1 MADRL
6 NFPFVEKEGKF
17 FAPIVSSE
25 TKYKVENGEV
35 VEDGSRIVGGIK
47 GVYAQVR
54 LSLPVET
61 SNNKAE
67 LFAVNSEAVNS
78 SN

>member
-17 FAPIVSSE
+17 FAPIVSTE
-25 TKYKVENGEV
+25 PKYIVQGGAV
-35 VEDGSRIVGGIK
+35 VESGSRIVGGIK

-54 LSLPVET
+54 MTLPST
-61 SNNKAE
+61 ASGTKAE

>member
-1 MADRL
+1 MATRL
-6 NFPFVEKEGKF
+6 NFPFVEKEGKH

-25 TKYKVENGEV
+25 PNYAVVNGEV
-35 VEDGSRIVGGIK
+35 VEQGRKIVSGIK

-54 LSLPVET
+54 ISLPT
-61 SNNKAE
+61 SVAGTKSE
-67 LFAVNSEAVNS
+67 LFSLNTEAVNS

>member
-1 MADRL
+1 MAKL

-17 FAPIVSSE
+17 FAPIANTEPKYAVVNGAVAEVGTKIVS
-25 TKYKVENGEV
+25 
-35 VEDGSRIVGGIK
+35 GIK

-54 LSLPVET
+54 ISLPVENAAT
-61 SNNKAE
+61 KSE
-67 LFAVNSEAVNS
+67 LFALNTEAVYS